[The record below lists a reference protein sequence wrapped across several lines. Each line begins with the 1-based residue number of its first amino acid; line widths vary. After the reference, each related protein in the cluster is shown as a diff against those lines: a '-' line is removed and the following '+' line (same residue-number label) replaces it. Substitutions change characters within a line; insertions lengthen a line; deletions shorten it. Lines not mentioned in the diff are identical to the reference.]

1 MPGKFF
7 PGTIIQ
13 MTENSTPSFRKTLH
27 LLAFAE
33 DKARK
38 DAR

>member
-7 PGTIIQ
+7 QALLFQT
-13 MTENSTPSFRKTLH
+13 TENSTPSFRKTSH
-27 LLAFAE
+27 PLAFAE

>member
-1 MPGKFF
+1 MPGKFS

-13 MTENSTPSFRKTLH
+13 TRENSTPSFRKTLH
-27 LLAFAE
+27 PLAFAE
-33 DKARK
+33 DKTRK